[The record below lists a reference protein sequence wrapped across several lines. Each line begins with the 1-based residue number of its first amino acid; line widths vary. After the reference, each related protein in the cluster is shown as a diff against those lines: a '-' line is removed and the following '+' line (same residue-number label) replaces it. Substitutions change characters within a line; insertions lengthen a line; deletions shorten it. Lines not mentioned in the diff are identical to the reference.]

1 MNTLTMEIITKNLNG
16 QLDGKDL
23 LPINIIGKPGTGKTA
38 TCRKLAE
45 DMDAGFINLSLP
57 NTRLEQWSGI
67 PNFVTSADL
76 SKYSVSG
83 AKNIQGTVWTAPE
96 IIVNANRLA
105 ETKGKCVILLDD
117 FHELSRNKAV
127 MSIMYEFLLERKL
140 GDLKLHP
147 KVALIAAMND
157 SEQAGF
163 NGLSSAV
170 NDRLSM
176 MIVEYD
182 HEYWMGKY
190 GRMLHHFI
198 SSFLKGNANFVIEAE
213 STTVE
218 SAGSPRSWTYF
229 SNSLELYDEQFII
242 NNSLFLAK
250 QFMSQEAAEA
260 FTKHVLYISTIDFT
274 NVVSERRMQKVCDL
288 PFTDKMLWPNIIQ
301 YISTPSDAAYII
313 DLVNFNASDDLFV
326 GYIASELYVKY
337 IQKQEG
343 RTITAAQNILI
354 DKLMGS
360 YNANNY
366 SLKEKESE
374 LLAKASFKNQ
384 TELLNKAAQFIL

>member
-16 QLDGKDL
+16 QLDGRDL

-45 DMDAGFINLSLP
+45 DMGAGFINLSLP

-67 PNFVTSADL
+67 PNFVTSSDL

-83 AKNIQGTVWTAPE
+83 ATDIQGTVWTAPE

-140 GDLKLHP
+140 GDLRLHP

-176 MIVEYD
+176 MTVEYD
-182 HEYWMGKY
+182 HEFWMAKY
-190 GRMLHHFI
+190 GRMLHHFV

-213 STTVE
+213 STTTE

-229 SNSLELYDEQFII
+229 SNSLEMYEEQFIVD
-242 NNSLFLAK
+242 NALFLAR

-274 NVVSERRMQKVCDL
+274 NVVSSKRMQEVSDL

-301 YISTPSDAAYII
+301 YVSTPDDAAYII
-313 DLVNFNASDDLFV
+313 ELVNLNKDDDLFV
-326 GYIASELYVKY
+326 GYIASELYIKF
-337 IQKQEG
+337 IQKQDG
-343 RTITAAQNILI
+343 RQITMAQSILI
-354 DKLMGS
+354 DKLMGT
-360 YNANNY
+360 YDAVDY
-366 SLKEKESE
+366 SLKEKESK
-374 LLAKASFKNQ
+374 LLATTLFKNQ
-384 TELLNKAAQFIL
+384 VELLNKAAQFIL

>member
-1 MNTLTMEIITKNLNG
+1 MDIITKNLNG

-38 TCRKLAE
+38 TCRKLAA

-67 PNFVTSADL
+67 PNFVTSSDL

-83 AKNIQGTVWTAPE
+83 AKDIQGTVWTAPE

-140 GDLKLHP
+140 GDLRLHP

-176 MIVEYD
+176 MTVEYD
-182 HEYWMGKY
+182 HEFWMGKY
-190 GRMLHHFI
+190 GRMLHHFV

-213 STTVE
+213 STTTE

-242 NNSLFLAK
+242 DNSLFLAK

-274 NVVSERRMQKVCDL
+274 NVVSSRRMQEVNDL

-301 YISTPSDAAYII
+301 YVATPGDAAYII
-313 DLVNFNASDDLFV
+313 DLVNLNASDDLFV
-326 GYIASELYVKY
+326 GYVASELYIKY

-343 RTITAAQNILI
+343 RQITLAQNILI

-360 YNANNY
+360 YEAKSY

-374 LLAKASFKNQ
+374 LLKKTSFKNQ